1 MIMNTIKRTTRI
13 SLLSAIVALLAAS
26 PLCTLAEENND
37 SGGDLR
43 AAVQNPISSL
53 VSLPFKFNF
62 DYGAENGDGTILNIQ
77 PVYPVTI
84 GNWNYVSRV
93 ILPVASVDG
102 AISTPENP
110 NPSGVDSASGLGDTN
125 YSLYLSPVKVDKV
138 IWGIGPSLML
148 PTASDDQLGSGKWS
162 AGITGVALTQP
173 SWGSLG
179 ILGRQLWSFAGDSKR
194 ADVNQSLI
202 EPFVN
207 YNLDK
212 GWFLISDIII
222 TTNWE
227 APSGQQWTVPLGGGA
242 GRIYKIGNQAVN
254 NRIEFY
260 YNVEKPDSAPDWTWA
275 FTFQFLFP
283 K

>member
-1 MIMNTIKRTTRI
+1 MK
-13 SLLSAIVALLAAS
+13 SLKCKIRAGLLPAIIALLAAS
-26 PLCTLAEENND
+26 PLCVSAEESKAD
-37 SGGDLR
+37 GGDLR

-53 VSLPFKFNF
+53 VSLPFKFTF
-62 DYGAENGDGTILNIQ
+62 DYGATNGDGTILNIQ
-77 PVYPVTI
+77 PVYPVTK
-84 GNWNYVSRV
+84 GNWNYVSRL

-102 AISTPENP
+102 AISTPDNP
-110 NPSGVDSASGLGDTN
+110 NPRGKESASGLGDTN
-125 YSLYLSPVKVDKV
+125 YSLYLSPVKYGKV
-138 IWGIGPSLML
+138 IWGVGPSIMM

-173 SWGSLG
+173 GWGTMG
-179 ILGRQLWSFAGDSKR
+179 ILGRHLWSFAGDDNRS
-194 ADVNQSLI
+194 DVNQSLV
-202 EPFVN
+202 EPFAN

-212 GWFLISDIII
+212 GWFLITDIII
-222 TTNWE
+222 TANWE
-227 APSGQQWTVPLGGGA
+227 APSNQTWTVPLGGGA

>member
-1 MIMNTIKRTTRI
+1 
-13 SLLSAIVALLAAS
+13 LLFTAAMLFAAS
-26 PLCTLAEENND
+26 PMCFSADAQKD
-37 SGGDLR
+37 SGSDDLR

-53 VSLPFKFNF
+53 ISLPFKFNF
-62 DYGAENGDGTILNIQ
+62 DYGAANGDGTVLNIQ
-77 PVYPVTI
+77 PVYPITK

-110 NPSGVDSASGLGDTN
+110 NPSGLDSASGLGDTN
-125 YSLYLSPVKVDKV
+125 YSLYLSPVKYGKV

-173 SWGSLG
+173 AWGSMG
-179 ILGRQLWSFAGDSKR
+179 ILGRQLWSFAGDSDR
-194 ADVNQSLI
+194 SDVNQSLI

-212 GWFLISDIII
+212 GWFLITDIII

-260 YNVEKPDSAPDWTWA
+260 YNIEKPDSAPDWTWA

>member
-1 MIMNTIKRTTRI
+1 MIKQNAKLKQGLSRIVTIF
-13 SLLSAIVALLAAS
+13 LLASA
-26 PLCTLAEENND
+26 PLSVMAEEKKD
-37 SGGDLR
+37 GGGDLR

-77 PVYPVTI
+77 PVYPITK
-84 GNWNYVSRV
+84 GDWNYVNRL
-93 ILPVASVDG
+93 ILPIASVDG

-110 NPSGVDSASGLGDTN
+110 SPSGLGSASGLGDTN
-125 YSLYLSPVKVDKV
+125 YSLFLSPVKYGKV
-138 IWGIGPSLML
+138 IWGAGPSLMM

-162 AGITGVALTQP
+162 AGVTAVALTQP
-173 SWGSLG
+173 KWGSMG
-179 ILGRQLWSFAGDSKR
+179 ILGRQLWSFAGDDDRS
-194 ADVNQSLI
+194 DVSQLLV

-212 GWFLISDIII
+212 GWFLITDMVI
-222 TTNWE
+222 TANWK
-227 APSGQQWTVPLGGGA
+227 APSSQTWTVPLGGGV
-242 GRIYKIGNQAVN
+242 GRIYKIGNQAVS
-254 NRIEFY
+254 NRIEVY
-260 YNVEKPDSAPDWTWA
+260 YNVEGPDAAPEWTWS

>member
-1 MIMNTIKRTTRI
+1 MKNLKYKIRI
-13 SLLSAIVALLAAS
+13 SLLPAVIVLLAAS
-26 PLCTLAEENND
+26 PLYVSADD
-37 SGGDLR
+37 SKADGGDLR

-62 DYGAENGDGTILNIQ
+62 DYGAQNGDGTILNIQ

-84 GNWNYVSRV
+84 GDWNYVSRL

-110 NPSGVDSASGLGDTN
+110 NPSGLDSASGLGDTN
-125 YSLYLSPVKVDKV
+125 YSLYLSPVEYGDV
-138 IWGIGPSLML
+138 IWGVGPSIMM
-148 PTASDDQLGSGKWS
+148 PTATEDQLGSGKWS

-173 SWGSLG
+173 GWGTMG
-179 ILGRQLWSFAGDSKR
+179 ILGRHLWSFAGDDNR
-194 ADVNQSLI
+194 TDVNQSLI
-202 EPFVN
+202 EPFAN

-212 GWFLISDIII
+212 GWFLITDLII
-222 TTNWE
+222 TSNWE
-227 APSGQQWTVPLGGGA
+227 ASSGQQWTVPLGGGA